1 MASGRGSRW
10 SSVAV
15 GFVEGGSLGSI
26 RFRCFGSIITSC
38 QLFFCTR
45 RYRQSHNFPLNPSIT
60 AARQGKARQDTP
72 RQKETA
78 TDILFAKTSQ
88 ATARQPYK
96 PASHISNAL
105 CLINHLLQTNNANT
119 THAPY
124 SSPPASFA
132 VCSTFRVM
140 TALLARVIFH
150 SSSSKGMTRSIWY
163 LSRIATF
170 VTSAG
175 GMADGRGSE
184 WWVGRTMA
192 SVRGGNCVN
201 GG

>member
-1 MASGRGSRW
+1 MVRFVFDALGPSSPPVSF
-10 SSVAV
+10 SSVSV
-15 GFVEGGSLGSI
+15 DIDSSKVPS
-26 RFRCFGSIITSC
+26 R
-38 QLFFCTR
+38 
-45 RYRQSHNFPLNPSIT
+45 SHDHN
-60 AARQGKARQDTP
+60 GKAWQDIP
-72 RQKETA
+72 RQKERA

-88 ATARQPYK
+88 ATARHPYK

-105 CLINHLLQTNNANT
+105 CLINHLLQTNNANI

-132 VCSTFRVM
+132 VCSTLRVM
-140 TALLARVIFH
+140 TALLARVIFA

-192 SVRGGNCVN
+192 SVREENCVD